1 MSNLSESIQFLGLV
15 VTTVPFEIVDG
26 NVTASVS
33 INVDLTQLEEMKA
46 SLETEKEANSE
57 SADDRYNITISDDIY
72 FLTKIIENIKEKVNG
87 DNLQ

>member
-15 VTTVPFEIVDG
+15 VTTIPFEIVDG
-26 NVTASVS
+26 NVTASLS

-46 SLETEKEANSE
+46 SLEAEKEANSE